1 MKKTLLIVDWGNKFE
16 KINRRILNSLFS
28 DNINSR
34 MYSVQYK
41 GSKKNSRDEKYF
53 WEYIQSDKNN
63 ENRIEWWLW

>member
-41 GSKKNSRDEKYF
+41 GSKKNSRDDSEIRQNQVSF
-53 WEYIQSDKNN
+53 E
-63 ENRIEWWLW
+63 